1 MSIAPAAAQ
10 DLRQA
15 LATVVAVPVTPFQ
28 AGGHPDWDTY
38 AALTGRLIDGG
49 ITVITPNGNTG
60 EFYALSQAEARQ
72 AAETAARA
80 SRDRDQ
86 GTELLAGV
94 GHDIATAADAARHA
108 RDQGIRMIMIHQP
121 VHPYVSR
128 EGWIDYHA
136 AIAAAVPDLGVVL
149 YVRNERITGADI
161 AALADRAPNV
171 IGVKYGLRDAS
182 TFAAVAR
189 DAGIDRFTW
198 LAGAAELTAPSYWAG
213 GAHGFTSGLANVDAA
228 LPMAMLDALR
238 GNDFGEAMKVW
249 ERVRRFEELRA
260 ADASA
265 DNVSVV
271 KEALAQLGL
280 CRPDVR
286 PPSRLLPPAIKQE
299 IKQILTSWGLA

>member
-28 AGGHPDWDTY
+28 ADGNPDWDTY

-60 EFYALSQAEARQ
+60 EFYALSAAEARQ

-80 SRDRDQ
+80 SRERGQ

-94 GHDIATAADAARHA
+94 GHDIATAAAAAGHA

-228 LPMAMLDALR
+228 LPLAMLDALR
-238 GNDFGEAMKVW
+238 GDDSGEAMKVW

-286 PPSRLLPPAIKQE
+286 PPSRLLPPAVKQE
-299 IKQILTSWGLA
+299 IKQILASWGLA

>member
-1 MSIAPAAAQ
+1 MTFTPAAAQ
-10 DLRQA
+10 NLRQA

-28 AGGHPDWDTY
+28 ADGTPDWDTY
-38 AALTGRLIDGG
+38 AVLTRRLADGG

-60 EFYALSQAEARQ
+60 E
-72 AAETAARA
+72 TAAA
-80 SRDRDQ
+80 ACGGQ
-86 GTELLAGV
+86 AELLAGV
-94 GHDIATAADAARHA
+94 GHDIATAAEAARHA
-108 RDQGIRMIMIHQP
+108 QDQGIRMIMIHQP

-128 EGWIDYHA
+128 AGWIDYHA
-136 AIAAAVPDLGVVL
+136 AIAGAVPDLGVVL

-171 IGVKYGLRDAS
+171 VGVKYGLRDAG

-198 LAGAAELTAPSYWAG
+198 LAGAAELTAPSYWAC
-213 GAHGFTSGLANVDAA
+213 GAHGFTSGLANVDPA
-228 LPMAMLDALR
+228 LPLAMLDALR
-238 GNDFGEAMKVW
+238 GSDFGEAMKLW
-249 ERVRRFEELRA
+249 ERARRFEELRA

-286 PPSRLLPPAIKQE
+286 PPSRLLPPAVKQE
-299 IKQILTSWGLA
+299 IKQILTGWGLT